1 MITTKQWKP
10 ASEAEMVAALIECRR
25 YLEASDAYHFD
36 EQALRLWDR
45 INQVLGE
52 PDDDP
57 A

>member
-1 MITTKQWKP
+1 MSTTKAWKP
-10 ASEAEMVAALIECRR
+10 ASQAEMVAVLVECRR
-25 YLEASDAYHFD
+25 YLEASEAYHLD
-36 EQALRLWDR
+36 EDVLRLWDR